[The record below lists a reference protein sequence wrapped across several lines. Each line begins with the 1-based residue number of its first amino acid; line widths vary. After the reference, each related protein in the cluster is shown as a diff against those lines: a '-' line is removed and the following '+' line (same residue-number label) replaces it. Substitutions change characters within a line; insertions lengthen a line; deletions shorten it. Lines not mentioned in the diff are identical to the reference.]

1 MWSMTTNS
9 VAQAH
14 DFLNQLPDREIQ
26 RTARQMNLP
35 GFGPRQQARLHASH
49 VLIVGAGGLGC
60 PALQQLAAAGVGKIT
75 LLDDDTVDLSNIHRQ
90 ILFGAGDIGKPKVEV
105 AAARARELQPDIQV
119 IALAERLRVDN
130 VLQLFD
136 GVDLVLDGSDTFA
149 TKYLVADACE
159 ILGIP
164 LVWGTVLQY
173 EGEVALWHSGPDV
186 QEKQR
191 DGAQQAKQR
200 GIGLRDLFPEQPD
213 AASAPDCATAGVLG
227 VTTSVVAGLMSTEAI
242 AYLTEMRYEPGRVL
256 RYQAIPAA
264 LTSFRVRT
272 DPQRPLTTK
281 LADFYGA
288 SCAATPTEPNR
299 LSNQNGQK
307 DQATQ
312 ARKLL
317 QRVAAGTAIALDVR
331 EAHEKYLADLP
342 EYYQPL
348 RLPLSTITSSA
359 DIETTIGSATEVV
372 IFCASG
378 LRSQRVIDEYGPA
391 LPQVQL
397 RSLPGGL
404 SAFGSDHQKP

>member
-1 MWSMTTNS
+1 M
-9 VAQAH
+9 
-14 DFLNQLPDREIQ
+14 
-26 RTARQMNLP
+26 
-35 GFGPRQQARLHASH
+35 
-49 VLIVGAGGLGC
+49 
-60 PALQQLAAAGVGKIT
+60 
-75 LLDDDTVDLSNIHRQ
+75 
-90 ILFGAGDIGKPKVEV
+90 
-105 AAARARELQPDIQV
+105 
-119 IALAERLRVDN
+119 
-130 VLQLFD
+130 
-136 GVDLVLDGSDTFA
+136 
-149 TKYLVADACE
+149 
-159 ILGIP
+159 
-164 LVWGTVLQY
+164 
-173 EGEVALWHSGPDV
+173 
-186 QEKQR
+186 
-191 DGAQQAKQR
+191 
-200 GIGLRDLFPEQPD
+200 
-213 AASAPDCATAGVLG
+213 
-227 VTTSVVAGLMSTEAI
+227 
-242 AYLTEMRYEPGRVL
+242 
-256 RYQAIPAA
+256 
-264 LTSFRVRT
+264 
-272 DPQRPLTTK
+272 
-281 LADFYGA
+281 ADFYGN

-342 EYYQPL
+342 EHYQPL